1 MNSHLV
7 VGTAGHVDHG
17 KTALIRHLTGIETDR
32 LADEKLRGITIENG
46 YAHLELDSGAVVG
59 FIDVPG
65 HERFIRT
72 MLAGSMGIDAVM
84 LIIAAD
90 EGIKPQ
96 TLEHL
101 NILNHLKIRR
111 GIIVVTKKDLVTDF
125 ELSILESNIRKII
138 AHTSMNDFE
147 IVRYSIYDDG
157 CRNQLINILESFAD
171 YSDEKLA
178 HAASRMNIDRVFTV
192 KGVGTVVTGTLVEGS
207 IIKGESLY
215 LYPSEKKLRIKG
227 IQVYGK
233 SIEKAEYGQRVALNI
248 SLDHDEIA
256 RGDLITSINP
266 FPPTMII
273 EAQITVDELEHEIKH
288 WQRLKL
294 YHGTR
299 EVLCRIA
306 LGNNQMIGSGDS
318 KRVQLRL
325 ETPIYCKANDPII
338 LRSYSPM
345 MTLGGGIILTTHAE
359 KRVVNSDEEDAF
371 DEMIELKTVLKS
383 ANWIFTLGNH
393 LFERSSLTLENGY
406 ALVEKMLLNGTIL
419 VLGENCYILDEH
431 WTMITDLIIDSIS
444 IEHKKFPLRNG
455 MQRETLR
462 SKVGNAQALSKLDFN
477 KIIDRM
483 LREKMIKEVSGSIAL
498 YDYTPALTKVQIEAS
513 KKIMSL
519 IDGHHQSLIP
529 ISDLATLKL
538 DKNVTFDVLY
548 YLINY
553 EFLVKINDETIM
565 NMASYKTYKEIML
578 EHFKVHDVLSVA
590 EFRDMTGMSRKST
603 VMLLEHFDRIKLT
616 KRNENSRTLIKY

>member
-462 SKVGNAQALSKLDFN
+462 SKVGNSQALSKLDFN

>member
-125 ELSILESNIRKII
+125 ELSILESNVRKII

-215 LYPSEKKLRIKG
+215 LYPSEKKFRIKG

-565 NMASYKTYKEIML
+565 NMASYKTFKEIML